1 MEIGFLNT
9 KFVLIFFRV
18 LAILW
23 LIPLLSSRTVSTVFK
38 AGFALILSLAIFE
51 HVPTAAK
58 NYDSSPLL
66 VAVFKE
72 VFIGMSIG
80 FVVRMAFSAVY
91 AAGDVI
97 ALQTGLSFARFMD
110 PSMMAQVSV
119 IESFKNLLAIIVFFT
134 VDAHHLLI
142 RALSKSFDEIPLGVF
157 FIKPP
162 LFGFLV
168 EIAGR
173 IFALGL
179 KIGAPV
185 IFVLMLV
192 EIILGLLARMVP
204 QMNIFIEGLPLK
216 ILVSFVIL
224 SFSLSFAVPYI
235 GSIFLGV
242 ERDVLR
248 LMRLLS

>member
-1 MEIGFLNT
+1 
-9 KFVLIFFRV
+9 
-18 LAILW
+18 
-23 LIPLLSSRTVSTVFK
+23 
-38 AGFALILSLAIFE
+38 
-51 HVPTAAK
+51 
-58 NYDSSPLL
+58 
-66 VAVFKE
+66 
-72 VFIGMSIG
+72 
-80 FVVRMAFSAVY
+80 MAFSAIY

-224 SFSLSFAVPYI
+224 SLSLSFAVPYI